1 MTKKVTTV
9 EGYINRLPVFGT
21 LLLCGGW
28 VFAFA
33 MLNTKHP
40 EDWSPYY
47 FYFKAFGAVLGYLYV
62 ARWNPGGR
70 VTINFDKSTY
80 SEDEK
85 TLDSLVGKY
94 RSNTLIVL
102 PLIGYLTADFIKGR
116 MQGQTHIGSIEGYLV
131 AVMIGA
137 FITLS
142 TCSGVKYLSA
152 WWNIKRNWKK
162 AS

>member
-1 MTKKVTTV
+1 VGVCFCYVEYKTSRRLVT
-9 EGYINRLPVFGT
+9 IL
-21 LLLCGGW
+21 
-28 VFAFA
+28 
-33 MLNTKHP
+33 
-40 EDWSPYY
+40 

-116 MQGQTHIGSIEGYLV
+116 MQGQTHIGSIEV
-131 AVMIGA
+131 
-137 FITLS
+137 
-142 TCSGVKYLSA
+142 
-152 WWNIKRNWKK
+152 
-162 AS
+162 